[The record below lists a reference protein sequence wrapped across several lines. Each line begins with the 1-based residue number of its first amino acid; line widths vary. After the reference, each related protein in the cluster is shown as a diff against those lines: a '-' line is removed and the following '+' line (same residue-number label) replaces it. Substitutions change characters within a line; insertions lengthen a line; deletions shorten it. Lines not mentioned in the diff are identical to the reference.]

1 MRQTE
6 ILNELRKLSA
16 KERLEIIEAVI
27 HLLQEDIQ
35 KIEHPPIRIER
46 KGQLAVAAKALLL
59 DYKEDDELIIFT
71 TLDGQNFHA
80 QR

>member
-1 MRQTE
+1 MRQAE

-16 KERLEIIEAVI
+16 KERLEIIGTLI

-35 KIEHPPIRIER
+35 QIEQPPTGLER
-46 KGQLAVAAKALLL
+46 KRQLTAAAEALLP
-59 DYKEDDELIIFT
+59 DYKEDNELTCFT
-71 TLDGQNFHA
+71 TLDGEDFHA